1 MSKVQ
6 TANGYAVGV
15 DSGEAVWFNGG
26 LVLLKATGSH
36 TAGTFGAI
44 ELRARKG
51 FGSPL
56 HVHERD
62 DEIFVVLE
70 GDVRFQLGEAVTEA
84 TTGSLV
90 YGPRE
95 VGHAFRVDSPEA
107 RLLLIFGPAGTE
119 GFFREAGKPAPSV
132 QLPPLDE
139 VFLDKDALMEIA
151 GRYHQRFVGPPLP
164 PRS

>member
-1 MSKVQ
+1 MSLVQ
-6 TANGYAVGV
+6 TAGGYMLAS
-15 DSGEAVWFNGG
+15 DAGEAVWFNGG
-26 LVLLKATGSH
+26 LVLLKATGAQ
-36 TAGTFGAI
+36 TAGTFGVI
-44 ELRARKG
+44 ELRARQG
-51 FGSPL
+51 FASPL
-56 HVHERD
+56 HVHQND

-84 TTGSLV
+84 TDGALV

-119 GFFREAGKPAPSV
+119 GFFKEAGKPAPSV

-139 VFLDKDALMEIA
+139 VFLDRDALMEVA
-151 GRYHQRFVGPPLP
+151 ARYHQRFVGPPLP
-164 PRS
+164 PKA